1 VGEVRTLERHL
12 LRWRT
17 RRGHGTA
24 RRYLD
29 DFATALAP
37 QGWRFV
43 MFYRRGRR
51 GYLCLCGD
59 AETAAAQVDRP
70 LKHRLFPA
78 TW

>member
-1 VGEVRTLERHL
+1 
-12 LRWRT
+12 
-17 RRGHGTA
+17 
-24 RRYLD
+24 
-29 DFATALAP
+29 
-37 QGWRFV
+37 

-59 AETAAAQVDRP
+59 AETAAAQVDRL